1 MILKR
6 NMLALALASAGICA
20 ASAAYATDNAAAQA
34 TSGNTQASQDQTST
48 DTKDVAAK
56 KQAQADAKKATELN
70 SITVTGFS
78 KSVVQAIDI
87 KRDADTI
94 QDVVTAADINGLP
107 DISIS
112 DALSRLPGVSSERID
127 GQSSAINIRGLSGD
141 FVETTLNGREQA
153 ATSGSRVTQFDQ
165 YPSEL
170 INQAA
175 VYKSP
180 KASLI
185 EGGVAGTVDMQTVNP
200 LSNAKQYV
208 TNFNL
213 RGSYNDRSSET
224 DGAPSNGYRLSASF
238 QGKFLD
244 NTLGAAVG
252 FAEMYQPH
260 VADQFNGLAYSGQ
273 KDVNGDGKNE
283 YTSEGFELQQNG
295 GTERRKGYMAT
306 LEWRPTDSFRL
317 KGDGFYSNFDNN
329 SFGRGFRVKTLSDG
343 IITNPTIQNNGSV
356 TGGTVTQQGLDANG
370 KPKDP
375 YYVVQTTNDDND
387 TKTSVASFGLNAVWT
402 GGPWTITGDVGFS
415 RATSDFT
422 NGVSWGLMFDGLNTA
437 NPTPVTNESVS
448 YLLKNLNIPSVQF
461 DRDYT
466 NYDNMGL
473 GKVGIYPYVYK
484 DKSRAARLDVRY
496 DLTDNSFF
504 SAFEGGARYSERR
517 YSADRSIWEY
527 GNDFGVYSNG
537 QVPLTLNS
545 GDSHKVCFKGNLS
558 SFPCFL
564 SINSLQVLAEN
575 GITPNPGKEWANDWT
590 EIQSGSVDED
600 IMAAYLQADIDTQ
613 VGGRRLDGNFGVRM
627 VHSSQFANGLQNM
640 GNGQGIPLT
649 DDRGVVSNN
658 YLPVRRG
665 KKYTDWLPS
674 VNLNYHFDDENQLR
688 FAAAKVMS
696 RPPLNKLMSGG
707 GSWID
712 GNKYNMWGN
721 TSPFLDPFY
730 AKQFDLSF
738 EHYMPD
744 ASGAWSA
751 ALFYKHIDSFIE
763 DRTID
768 PFDFAA
774 AGIQVPINPSTG
786 QPYENG
792 QYQTAVNNDKGGY
805 VRGIEL
811 AYSQVFNFLPGAWK
825 GLGFTGS
832 YSYSQSKVKLTST
845 LAGQPQEI
853 GLPGLSP
860 KVINATLFYGYKG
873 FDTRV
878 SVRYRDRFVAT
889 QMAINTQT
897 VYYAPETVVDYQASY
912 NFGNGLS
919 MLFQVQNL
927 TDQPTRTY
935 FGYEQQTGTL
945 QWFGRQ
951 YYMGVSYTF

>member
-6 NMLALALASAGICA
+6 NLLALALASAGICA
-20 ASAAYATDNAAAQA
+20 ATAVHATDRDAAPAAAA
-34 TSGNTQASQDQTST
+34 TDAAQDQTSTTT

-56 KQAQADAKKATELN
+56 KQAEAEAKKAKDL
-70 SITVTGFS
+70 SAISVTGFS

-94 QDVVTAADINGLP
+94 QDVITAADINGLP
-107 DISIS
+107 DVSIS
-112 DALSRLPGVSSERID
+112 DALSRLPGVTSERIG

-141 FVETTLNGREQA
+141 FIETTLNGREQA

-185 EGGVAGTVDMQTVNP
+185 EGGVAGTVDMETVNP
-200 LSNAKQYV
+200 LSASKQYSA
-208 TNFNL
+208 NFNL
-213 RGSYNDRSSET
+213 RGSYNDRSKET
-224 DGAPSNGYRLSASF
+224 DGAPSNGYRMSASF

-260 VADQFNGLAYSGQ
+260 VADQFNGLKYNPTAVNLPNNQVLPGQ
-273 KDVNGDGKNE
+273 N

-306 LEWRPTDSFRL
+306 IEWRPSDSFRL

-329 SFGRGFRVKTLSDG
+329 SFGRGFRVKTLANGTFTD
-343 IITNPTIQNNGSV
+343 PVVQQNGAI
-356 TGGTVTQQGLDANG
+356 TGGTVSQNG
-370 KPKDP
+370 NK
-375 YYVVQTTNDDND
+375 YFTVQTTNDDNE
-387 TKTSVASFGLNAVWT
+387 TKTSVASAGLNARWT

-422 NGVSWGLMFDGLNTA
+422 NGVSWGLPFVGMGTA
-437 NPTPVTNESVS
+437 SPAVVSDESVT
-448 YLLKNLNIPSVQF
+448 YLLKNLNIPSLSF
-461 DRDYT
+461 NRGYT
-466 NYDNMGL
+466 NLNEMAL
-473 GKVGIYPYVYK
+473 AKVGVYPYVYK

-496 DLTDNSFF
+496 DLTDNGFF
-504 SAFEGGARYSERR
+504 SAFEGGARYSQRT
-517 YSADRSIWEY
+517 YSQDRSIWEY
-527 GNDFGVYSNG
+527 GNDFGDWE
-537 QVPLTLNS
+537 NS
-545 GDSHKVCFKGNLS
+545 GQAPLALSNSNSHVVCFKGNLS

-564 SINSLQVLAEN
+564 SINSLAVLAAN
-575 GITPNPGKEWANDWT
+575 GLTPNPGKEWANDWT
-590 EIQSGSVDED
+590 QIQSGSVDED
-600 IMAAYLQADIDTQ
+600 ILAAYLQADIDTQ
-613 VGGRRLDGNFGVRM
+613 VGGRRLDGNFGLRM
-627 VHSSQFANGLQNM
+627 VHSSQYAKGLQNM
-640 GNGQGIPLT
+640 GDGQGVPLT
-649 DDRGVVSNN
+649 DDRGVTSNN
-658 YLPVRRG
+658 YMPVRRG

-674 VNLNYHFDDENQLR
+674 VNLNYHLDDDNQLR

-696 RPPLNKLMSGG
+696 RPPLNKLLAGG

-712 GNKYNMWGN
+712 GNTYNMWGN

-730 AKQFDLSF
+730 ATQFDVSF

-744 ASGAWSA
+744 QSGALSA
-751 ALFYKHIDSFIE
+751 AFFYKHIDSFIE
-763 DRTID
+763 DQTIN

-774 AGIQVPINPSTG
+774 AGIQVPINPATG
-786 QPYENG
+786 QPYANG

-811 AYSQVFNFLPGAWK
+811 AYSQVFNMLPGAWK

-832 YSYSQSKVKLTST
+832 YSYSQSQVHLTT
-845 LAGQPQEI
+845 NLAGPTQKI

-860 KVINATLFYGYKG
+860 NVVNATLFYGYAG

-878 SVRYRDRFVAT
+878 SVRYRDRFIAS
-889 QMAINTQT
+889 QMSIDSQT
-897 VYYAPETVVDYQASY
+897 VYYAPETVVDFQASY

-919 MLFQVQNL
+919 VLFQAQNL
-927 TDQPTRTY
+927 TDQPTKTY
-935 FGYEQQTGTL
+935 FGNEKQTGTL

-951 YYMGVSYTF
+951 YYLGFSYAL